1 MSRGLQEISD
11 KNRRHELLLL
21 EYLCSVMVL
30 SKVKSKRVSFVPCCI
45 WTSNRIFF
53 PTNRFRD
60 SHLLFDYIFYE
71 LSLNDRQRIFS
82 LVIYN
87 CIDKY
92 SIDSDEHF
100 KIHCHLFSSIL
111 KQFIKYFSFWFSVF
125 QSFLMLF
132 CNIQIIFGSSLLHT
146 RQLIYD
152 ISLERI
158 TTLGII

>member
-30 SKVKSKRVSFVPCCI
+30 SKVKSKRVSFVSCCI

-92 SIDSDEHF
+92 SRLIQMSISKSIVIYFHP
-100 KIHCHLFSSIL
+100 FSNNSLNI
-111 KQFIKYFSFWFSVF
+111 FRFGSVF
-125 QSFLMLF
+125 SNLF
-132 CNIQIIFGSSLLHT
+132 
-146 RQLIYD
+146 
-152 ISLERI
+152 
-158 TTLGII
+158 